1 MLSSPSP
8 TRARLTDDRNGWVM
22 RSNATHNGAADAKG
36 GRTRRWRI
44 PVALGLTALLAAGGT
59 AVLKATGSA
68 PGTSPAPA
76 AVIASHNGPLTSEE
90 AGKAARIA
98 LDHTPSRRGGNGTGR
113 ERNAAGAAGAE
124 LLDTHRP
131 PRAKSASAAPDGE
144 AEVQLYDYA
153 SDSLITRRV
162 DLRSGKVL
170 ASDRR
175 RGVQPPPSLAEV
187 RQAVRILLAD
197 RRLGPG
203 MRASYASVTHEKLT
217 SPTQL
222 KLQGLAFLAARAD
235 GVKGARQVSR
245 CGTHRCVQLFVR
257 VPGERGRGAKWID
270 TSRIVIDLSARR
282 AAVIGL

>member
-1 MLSSPSP
+1 
-8 TRARLTDDRNGWVM
+8 M
-22 RSNATHNGAADAKG
+22 RSNATNNGAADAKG

-44 PVALGLTALLAAGGT
+44 PVALGLSALLAAAGT
-59 AVLKATGSA
+59 VVLKATGSA
-68 PGTSPAPA
+68 APGTTPA
-76 AVIASHNGPLTSEE
+76 AVITSHNGPLTSEE
-90 AGKAARIA
+90 SRKATRIA
-98 LDHTPSRRGGNGTGR
+98 IDHPTSRRGAAGTGR

-124 LLDTHRP
+124 PLDTHRP
-131 PRAKSASAAPDGE
+131 PRSPSKSAAPDGE

-170 ASDRR
+170 ASGRR
-175 RGVQPPPSLAEV
+175 HGVQPPPSLAEA

-203 MRASYASVTHEKLT
+203 MRASYASATHRKLT
-217 SPTQL
+217 SPAQL
-222 KLQGLAFLAARAD
+222 RLQGMAFLASRAE

-245 CGTHRCVQLFVR
+245 CGAHRCVQLFVR
-257 VPGERGRGAKWID
+257 IPGTQGRDGGRWID